1 MRRKLYARS
10 SLVPVTRQSQ
20 LLVKAAAAMTGLACA
35 FHLMLGADAVVVLA
49 AGLTVILTIYPLARY
64 GFLNLGAVLIFL
76 VGFRYVVF
84 PLVAKLA
91 FGQALDTYLLDP
103 VGSFGVVLLGV
114 LGYLAAFW
122 GGTTISV
129 GRPLL
134 RPTTSNKVLGRISFL
149 GVVVGITANLAV
161 AFRAGEQYSG
171 VTIGE
176 LFVPFLHLAL
186 ISGIARAVQ
195 ASGRRRSIDAWVV
208 ILLIAEIAFAMVRNS
223 RLLVE
228 NCPVFYRHRRF
239 VRSQNQMVAVRCCC
253 NLRWNDAHICY
264 ALFCT

>member
-1 MRRKLYARS
+1 MRRNLYARS
-10 SLVPVTRQSQ
+10 ALTPETRQGR
-20 LLVKAAAAMTGLACA
+20 LLVEAEAIITGLACVL
-35 FHLMLGADAVVVLA
+35 HLMLGADPVIVLA

-64 GFLNLGAVLIFL
+64 GFLDLGAVLIFL
-76 VGFRYVVF
+76 VGFRYVGF

-114 LGYLAAFW
+114 LGYLAAFG
-122 GGTTISV
+122 GGTTIAV

-134 RPTTSNKVLGRISFL
+134 QPTARNKVLGRIAFL
-149 GVVVGITANLAV
+149 GAVIGITANLAV

-176 LFVPFLHLAL
+176 VFFPFLHLAL

-195 ASGRRRSIDAWVV
+195 ASGTGESIDIWAVM
-208 ILLIAEIAFAMVRNS
+208 LLIAEFAFAMVRNS
-223 RLLVE
+223 RMLVE

-239 VRSQNQMVAVRCCC
+239 VRSQDQMK
-253 NLRWNDAHICY
+253 W
-264 ALFCT
+264 